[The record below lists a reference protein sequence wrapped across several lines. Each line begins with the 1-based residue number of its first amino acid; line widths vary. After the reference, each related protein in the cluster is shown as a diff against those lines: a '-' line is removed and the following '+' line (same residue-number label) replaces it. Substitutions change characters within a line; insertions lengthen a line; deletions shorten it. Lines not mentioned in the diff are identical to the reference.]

1 MEGLSGLGRRSPSF
15 PHLYTIA
22 GVAPLA
28 GLHDFLDNSIR
39 SGNTMKKLIL
49 CCGVSAIVGGAIAA
63 WLVDSK
69 TNLITSTIAQ
79 ELRAPGVTAPLT
91 NASIP
96 ANANLTPEELT
107 NIRVYDG
114 ANRGVVNVLTK
125 TKTYDRFFML
135 PSESEGAGSGSV
147 IDKSGHILTNFHVVE
162 DANTVLVTL
171 PGGKDYE
178 GEIVGQDP
186 DNDVAVLKI
195 NAPPE
200 ELYPVPIGTS
210 DNLRVGQRVYT
221 LGNPFGL
228 EGTLTTGIISN
239 LNRTLPSRTGREIK
253 SIIQT
258 DAAMNPGNSGGPLL
272 DTSGRMIG
280 MNVAIA
286 TKSGQSAGLGFA
298 IPINRIRQIVPQLI
312 EHGKVV
318 RADIGIVAVKEMDK
332 GLQIVKVNKGGP
344 AEKAGLQGWKAVR
357 RRVTRGPLVYDVE
370 RQDPSSADIVVAMNG
385 QTLESAAGFV
395 EKLEEHQPGEQ
406 VVLTILRQGRQLQV
420 PVVLGAS

>member
-1 MEGLSGLGRRSPSF
+1 
-15 PHLYTIA
+15 
-22 GVAPLA
+22 
-28 GLHDFLDNSIR
+28 
-39 SGNTMKKLIL
+39 MKKTLL
-49 CCGVSAIVGGAIAA
+49 TCVVSALFGGAIAA
-63 WLVDSK
+63 WITESR
-69 TNLITSTIAQ
+69 TSFITSTIAQ
-79 ELRAPGVTAPLT
+79 DFRAASSSAAPLAP
-91 NASIP
+91 ASIP
-96 ANANLTPEELT
+96 PNPSLTPEELT

-114 ANRGVVNVLTK
+114 ANRGVVTIITK
-125 TKTYDRFFML
+125 TKSYDRFFML

-147 IDKSGHILTNFHVVE
+147 LDKSGHILTNYHVIE
-162 DANTVLVTL
+162 GANNVSVTL
-171 PGGKDYE
+171 ASGKDYDSE
-178 GEIVGQDP
+178 LVGQDP

-200 ELYPVPIGTS
+200 ELFPVPIGTS

-228 EGTLTTGIISN
+228 GGTLTTGIISN

-280 MNVAIA
+280 MDVAIA
-286 TKSGQSAGLGFA
+286 TKTGQSAGLGFA

-312 EHGKVV
+312 ERGKVV

-332 GLQIVKVNKGGP
+332 GLQIVQVNKGGA
-344 AEKAGLQGWKAVR
+344 AEKAGLQGWKNVR

-370 RQDPSSADIVVAMNG
+370 RHDPSGADVVVAMDG
-385 QTLESAAGFV
+385 QRVETAAAFLE
-395 EKLEEHQPGEQ
+395 KIEEHQPGDQ
-406 VVLTILRQGRQLQV
+406 VVLTIMRQGRQVQV
-420 PVVLGAS
+420 PVTLGSS